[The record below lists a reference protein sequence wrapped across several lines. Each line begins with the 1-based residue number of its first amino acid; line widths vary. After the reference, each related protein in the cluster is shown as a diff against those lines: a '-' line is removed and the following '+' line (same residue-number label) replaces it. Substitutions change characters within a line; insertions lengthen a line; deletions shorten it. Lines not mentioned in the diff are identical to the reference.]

1 MKKDTSG
8 KTDGV
13 RGGQGRGGDNTST
26 SSLNVP
32 VPVEVWSTKKT
43 SAMTKLHEASSEHA
57 VWEEEEEEEATECP
71 ASTEI

>member
-1 MKKDTSG
+1 M
-8 KTDGV
+8 
-13 RGGQGRGGDNTST
+13 
-26 SSLNVP
+26 P

-57 VWEEEEEEEATECP
+57 VWEEEEEEEEEATECP